1 MRVSSYSKY
10 ILPRKLIP
18 SSKMSSVTSSNSSK
32 SSSKSSAHVTFD
44 NIDKFINYLLS
55 SKPRVRFAVITEFEQ
70 QVNHPV
76 YTHLLKTLDS
86 DNAQYII
93 GYLRSQKMYE
103 MHRFIDNTIS
113 QIE

>member
-1 MRVSSYSKY
+1 
-10 ILPRKLIP
+10 
-18 SSKMSSVTSSNSSK
+18 MSSVTSSNSSK
-32 SSSKSSAHVTFD
+32 SSARVTFD

-55 SKPRVRFAVITEFEQ
+55 SKPRIRFAHITEFEQ

>member
-1 MRVSSYSKY
+1 
-10 ILPRKLIP
+10 
-18 SSKMSSVTSSNSSK
+18 MSSVTSSNSSK
-32 SSSKSSAHVTFD
+32 SSARVTFD

-55 SKPRVRFAVITEFEQ
+55 SKPRIRFAHITEFEQ

-103 MHRFIDNTIS
+103 MHGFIDNTIS

>member
-1 MRVSSYSKY
+1 
-10 ILPRKLIP
+10 
-18 SSKMSSVTSSNSSK
+18 MSSVTSSNSSK
-32 SSSKSSAHVTFD
+32 SSARVTFD
-44 NIDKFINYLLS
+44 NIDKFINHLLS
-55 SKPRVRFAVITEFEQ
+55 SKPRIRFAVITEFEQ

-103 MHRFIDNTIS
+103 MHRFIDNVVS
-113 QIE
+113 QITYTS

>member
-1 MRVSSYSKY
+1 
-10 ILPRKLIP
+10 
-18 SSKMSSVTSSNSSK
+18 MSSITSSNSSNSSNSSK
-32 SSSKSSAHVTFD
+32 SSARVTFD

-103 MHRFIDNTIS
+103 MHRFIDNVVS
-113 QIE
+113 QITYTS